1 MTEQGGLEVSVA
13 TPAANASAQAI
24 PLIHGEES
32 LHQTGTHGPHGPGV
46 AHAGYHGA
54 PPWHDLIRLLRP
66 EWRDILVVVIY
77 AMSVGVLSLA
87 TPVTAAALVNT
98 VAFGIMFQPL
108 LVLCLVLLLCLGL
121 AAIIRVIKQVVVER
135 LQQRLFARV
144 VADLSYRLP
153 RVQVAAFDRQH
164 GPELVNRF
172 FDILTVQKTTATLLI
187 DGVSLGLQGV
197 AGLLLLAW
205 YHQLLLG
212 FDIVMV
218 AVLIFIVFG
227 LGRGAIR
234 TAIAE
239 SRAKYAVAGWIEEM
253 ARHPLAFKLAG
264 GPEYG
269 MGRADMLTQNY
280 ILARRAHFR
289 VVLRQFIGFMFLQV
303 SANVLLLGLGG
314 YLVLMQQL
322 SLGQLVAAEIIVTL
336 VVGSFAKF
344 GKQLEAFYDLLAAVD
359 KLGHLFALP
368 LERRE
373 GEKAPAT
380 PRPARLGVYQV
391 TFHYETDPRPIL
403 DHFSLTV
410 EPAERVAIVGPNGAG
425 KSTLI
430 DLVLGL
436 REPQHGYVEYDG
448 TDVRDYALES
458 LRSQVSIVK
467 NLEIFEGTV
476 MDNVRMDRHDV
487 SPADVR
493 RALQEVGLLADILD
507 LPEGLQ
513 TQLWTGGKP
522 LSLGQSQRLMLARA
536 IVGRPR
542 LLILDEV
549 LDDMDRELRD
559 EVLPAIF
566 RRDAGWTL
574 LVITHSHEVARLCDR
589 RVEMSKLRGLPTPPL
604 IANDQPTERGEG
616 RHGH

>member
-1 MTEQGGLEVSVA
+1 MTVA
-13 TPAANASAQAI
+13 TPASDASFKPI

-32 LHQTGTHGPHGPGV
+32 LRDNGGHGPPAPVHPHGDF
-46 AHAGYHGA
+46 HSA
-54 PPWHDLIRLLRP
+54 PPWQDLIRLLRP

-77 AMSVGVLSLA
+77 ALSVGVLSLA

-108 LVLCLVLLLCLGL
+108 LVLCIVLALCLAL
-121 AAIIRVIKQVVVER
+121 AAIIRVVKQVVVER

-187 DGVSLGLQGV
+187 DGVSLGLQGL

-234 TAIAE
+234 TAIGE

-269 MGRADMLTQNY
+269 MNRADALTQNY
-280 ILARRAHFR
+280 LLARRAHFR
-289 VVLRQFIGFMFLQV
+289 VVLRQFVGFMFLQV
-303 SANVLLLGLGG
+303 AANVLLLGLGG

-336 VVGSFAKF
+336 VVSSFAKF

-368 LERRE
+368 LERHE
-373 GEKAPAT
+373 GEKASAS
-380 PRPARLGVYQV
+380 PRPARLGIHQV
-391 TFHYETDPRPIL
+391 TFHYDIDPRPVL

-410 EPAERVAIVGPNGAG
+410 EPAERVAVVGPNGAG

-436 REPQHGYVEYDG
+436 REPQHGYVEFDG

-467 NLEIFEGTV
+467 NLEIFEGSV
-476 MDNVRMDRHDV
+476 IDNVRMDRPDV

-493 RALQEVGLLADILD
+493 RTLQEVGLLSDILD
-507 LPEGLQ
+507 LPEGLH
-513 TQLWTGGKP
+513 TPLWTGGKP

-542 LLILDEV
+542 LLVLDEV

-559 EVLPAIF
+559 EVLPAVF

-589 RVEMSKLRGLPTPPL
+589 RVEINKLRSLSTPPV
-604 IANDQPTERGEG
+604 IAPEQLDERGDG

>member
-1 MTEQGGLEVSVA
+1 MTAAS
-13 TPAANASAQAI
+13 PAADASAVPA
-24 PLIHGEES
+24 PLIHGEETALS
-32 LHQTGTHGPHGPGV
+32 HSAGFPDSGHGQPFHHGE
-46 AHAGYHGA
+46 
-54 PPWHDLIRLLRP
+54 PPWVDLYRLLRP

-77 AMSVGVLSLA
+77 AFSVGVLSLA

-98 VAFGIMFQPL
+98 VAFGIMLQPL
-108 LVLCLVLLLCLGL
+108 LVLCVVLALCLGL
-121 AAIIRVIKQVVVER
+121 ASIIRVFKQIVVER

-153 RVQVAAFDRQH
+153 RVQLRAFDRVH

-187 DGVSLGLQGV
+187 DGVSLGLQAI

-212 FDIVMV
+212 FDILMV
-218 AVLIFIVFG
+218 ALLIFIVFG

-239 SRAKYAVAGWIEEM
+239 SRAKYAVAGWMEEM

-264 GPEYG
+264 GPQYG
-269 MGRADMLTQNY
+269 MSRADMLTQGY
-280 ILARRAHFR
+280 LKARRAHFR

-314 YLVLMQQL
+314 YLVIQQQL

-336 VVGSFAKF
+336 VVSSFAKF
-344 GKQLEAFYDLLAAVD
+344 GKQLEAFYDLMAAID

-368 LERRE
+368 LERRT
-373 GEKAPAT
+373 GELPPNP
-380 PRPARLGVYQV
+380 PRPARLAIHQV
-391 TFHYETDPRPIL
+391 SFHYDQDPRPVL
-403 DHFSLTV
+403 DHFSLTIQ
-410 EPAERVAIVGPNGAG
+410 PGERVALLGPNGAG

-430 DLVLGL
+430 DLIMAL

-448 TDVRDYALES
+448 ADVRDYSLEALRNQIS
-458 LRSQVSIVK
+458 VVK
-467 NLEIFEGTV
+467 NIEIFEGTV
-476 MDNVRMDRHDV
+476 LDNVRMDRPDV

-493 RALQEVGLLADILD
+493 CALQEVGLLSDVLD
-507 LPEGLQ
+507 LPDGLH

-542 LLILDEV
+542 LLVLDEL

-589 RVEMSKLRGLPTPPL
+589 QIEITKLRSLTAPLPL
-604 IANDQPTERGEG
+604 IDYAHPQTVSGDG